1 MNYVDFET
9 KAGGEVT
16 IFFTDK
22 LTVQKYRNR
31 DGVDEICV
39 LDGLH
44 NNGGWVVKDT
54 YQEVVNKIKFAI
66 GMGVK

>member
-1 MNYVDFET
+1 MKYVEFET
-9 KAGGEVT
+9 ESGGMVT
-16 IFFTDK
+16 IFFANS

-44 NNGGWVVKDT
+44 NNGGWKVKGT
-54 YQEVVNKIKFAI
+54 YQEVVDKILYAKVI
-66 GMGVK
+66 